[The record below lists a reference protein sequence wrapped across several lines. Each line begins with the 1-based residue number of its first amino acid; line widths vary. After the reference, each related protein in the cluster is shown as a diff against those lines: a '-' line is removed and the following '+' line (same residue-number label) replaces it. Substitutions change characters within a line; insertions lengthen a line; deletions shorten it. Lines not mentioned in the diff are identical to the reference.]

1 MVQIRNGVFE
11 TNSSSTHSIV
21 LADKNVEPGLFVDFS
36 MGEFGWSFDK
46 LTTTDEKA
54 SYLYTAACC
63 LYNRDVYQDLYEVL
77 VKYGVECTCSVPAVK
92 DEKYG
97 WIDNGYVDHV
107 DGTEEFVNRM
117 MTHEHALIRYLFSD
131 QSFVVTGNDNCD
143 HDQYEWMQK
152 QIDVDY
158 THTTFYK
165 GN

>member
-21 LADKNVEPGLFVDFS
+21 LVDKNVEPGLFVDFS

-92 DEKYG
+92 DKKYG
-97 WIDNGYVDHV
+97 WINNGYVDHV

-131 QSFVVTGNDNCD
+131 QSFVVTGNDNCY

-158 THTTFYK
+158 PHTTFYK